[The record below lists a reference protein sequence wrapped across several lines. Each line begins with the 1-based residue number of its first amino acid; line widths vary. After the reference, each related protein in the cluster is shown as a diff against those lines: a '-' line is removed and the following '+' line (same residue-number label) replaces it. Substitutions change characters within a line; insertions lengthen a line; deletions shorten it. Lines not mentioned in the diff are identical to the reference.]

1 MDATRTSKQE
11 HELAPLLKVEIRF
24 SCVCVFESDPPRMQV
39 DVSAGDDALHAR
51 MLQRLG
57 EVLRRLRGSPEQL
70 AQLFLPRV
78 IQTHAVDVHAA
89 LAAAAVRE

>member
-1 MDATRTSKQE
+1 
-11 HELAPLLKVEIRF
+11 
-24 SCVCVFESDPPRMQV
+24 MQV
-39 DVSAGDDALHAR
+39 DVRAGDDALHAR

>member
-1 MDATRTSKQE
+1 
-11 HELAPLLKVEIRF
+11 
-24 SCVCVFESDPPRMQV
+24 MQV

-89 LAAAAVRE
+89 LAATSESATS